1 MFVSQD
7 LQTSVGLT
15 ENGPANGEAV
25 ASILPHQSQRLS
37 SMIPAMRFSWEITNV
52 DSVFSNGVARINDL
66 TKEAMLQA
74 IIDKD
79 LRFLTVRLF
88 LIEIISK
95 ILMVDFCVLI
105 GRQ

>member
-1 MFVSQD
+1 
-7 LQTSVGLT
+7 
-15 ENGPANGEAV
+15 
-25 ASILPHQSQRLS
+25 
-37 SMIPAMRFSWEITNV
+37 MIPAMRFSWEITNV

-88 LIEIISK
+88 LIEIFSK

>member
-15 ENGPANGEAV
+15 ENGTANGQAG
-25 ASILPHQSQRLS
+25 ASLLPHHSQRLS
-37 SMIPAMRFSWEITNV
+37 GLTPAMRFSWEITNV

-79 LRFLTVRLF
+79 LRFLTVRF
-88 LIEIISK
+88 
-95 ILMVDFCVLI
+95 
-105 GRQ
+105 